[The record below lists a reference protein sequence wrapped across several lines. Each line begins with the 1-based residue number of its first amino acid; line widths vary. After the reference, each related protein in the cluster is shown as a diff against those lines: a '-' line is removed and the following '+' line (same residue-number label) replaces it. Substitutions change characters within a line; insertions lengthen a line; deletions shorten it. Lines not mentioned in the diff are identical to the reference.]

1 MENFLLPLFLLNTLM
16 VLLDASLGY
25 HLVPH
30 LLAGV
35 DDPEAADA
43 GVRTTRRLLPF
54 IVALYMFFNCLGYF
68 QARTPILLAV
78 AALLLLDLAL
88 QLLLRRKRGGGEDE
102 GDEEE

>member
-1 MENFLLPLFLLNTLM
+1 MEQFHLPLFILNTLM
-16 VLLDASLGY
+16 VLLDASFGY
-25 HLVPH
+25 HLAPR

-68 QARTPILLAV
+68 QSRTPILLAV
-78 AALLLLDLAL
+78 TALLLLDLAL
-88 QLLLRRKRGGGEDE
+88 QLLLRRRRGGRGEDE
-102 GDEEE
+102 EE